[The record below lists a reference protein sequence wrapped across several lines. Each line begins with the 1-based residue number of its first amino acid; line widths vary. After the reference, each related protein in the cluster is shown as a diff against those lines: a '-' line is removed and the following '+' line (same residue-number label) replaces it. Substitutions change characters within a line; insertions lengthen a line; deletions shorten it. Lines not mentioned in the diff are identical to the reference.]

1 MEVGVR
7 NHEAKK
13 IMKERMKLGDRVLF
27 YHSNCKV
34 PGVYALAKVSRE
46 GYPDCQSSH
55 LPIILVICWPRLANS
70 IQLVE
75 RTDVEI
81 R

>member
-1 MEVGVR
+1 MGESPWDGVR

-34 PGVYALAKVSRE
+34 PGVFALAEVCKE
-46 GYPDCQSSH
+46 GYPDCAYCLSFT
-55 LPIILVICWPRLANS
+55 RG
-70 IQLVE
+70 
-75 RTDVEI
+75 EI
-81 R
+81 RELRAVD